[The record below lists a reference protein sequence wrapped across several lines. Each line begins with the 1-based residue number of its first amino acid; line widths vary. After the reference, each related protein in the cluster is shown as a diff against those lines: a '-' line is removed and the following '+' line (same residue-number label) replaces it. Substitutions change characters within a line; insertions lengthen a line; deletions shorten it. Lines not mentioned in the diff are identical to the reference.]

1 MAARRRKEE
10 QSNAGWLYAD
20 VLLGLLVVFLAASGI
35 NKRIDTGDEFGSTS
49 TTSTTTPDECSSI
62 ERDPKEFDIE
72 WNPADG
78 NSALL
83 NKIKNGLGN
92 RDSDDV
98 GVLLVFGGAKGT
110 TSEEAKSAA
119 EEIWNVVKTGEKYRN
134 AYKKFLFTES
144 LPKGYAQ
151 LSFFMER
158 LCD

>member
-1 MAARRRKEE
+1 
-10 QSNAGWLYAD
+10 
-20 VLLGLLVVFLAASGI
+20 
-35 NKRIDTGDEFGSTS
+35 
-49 TTSTTTPDECSSI
+49 
-62 ERDPKEFDIE
+62 
-72 WNPADG
+72 
-78 NSALL
+78 
-83 NKIKNGLGN
+83 LGN

-110 TSEEAKSAA
+110 TSEEARSAA